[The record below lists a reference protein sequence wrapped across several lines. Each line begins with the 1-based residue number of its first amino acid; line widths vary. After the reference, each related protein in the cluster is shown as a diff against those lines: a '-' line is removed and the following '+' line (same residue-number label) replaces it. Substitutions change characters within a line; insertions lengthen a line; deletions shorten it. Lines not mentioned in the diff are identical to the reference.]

1 MRMYPLACFRF
12 PTNRILCC
20 VGSTWACGA
29 GVGCLSHV
37 AQEGHSQSIVFVMPV
52 VIFACLNDC
61 NNYGQRPAGHAHVEE
76 CTFNVLSVHVS
87 TCVCTYVH
95 VRVFRVCV
103 CVHMSVACVRTWRV
117 WQLGVGIDIAFC
129 SLDAGCLLFLCWGWS
144 NWRFLYL
151 CNSVRIWGYVCYCFL
166 VPSS

>member
-103 CVHMSVACVRTWRV
+103 CAHERCVRANVACVATRRWYRH
-117 WQLGVGIDIAFC
+117 
-129 SLDAGCLLFLCWGWS
+129 
-144 NWRFLYL
+144 
-151 CNSVRIWGYVCYCFL
+151 CFL
-166 VPSS
+166 FFGCWMSALSMLGLE